1 MDRLGSRC
9 PVSRCFRPSLLIC
22 LLILPAAF
30 VMYPML
36 RTLSLR
42 LHSIITSTYVSGAHS
57 VVFINCPSEQIARDI
72 ARTILEKKLAAS
84 VNILPKASSLYLWKG
99 EMEEASEILLLIKT
113 KTSKV
118 PMLFSYVRLVHPF
131 AIPEVFSLPMD
142 QGDVQYLKWL
152 EESMEDQ
159 AGESSC
165 ASC

>member
-118 PMLFSYVRLVHPF
+118 PMLFSYVSSPRVYTCIVSFTLH
-131 AIPEVFSLPMD
+131 
-142 QGDVQYLKWL
+142 QG
-152 EESMEDQ
+152 S
-159 AGESSC
+159 AT
-165 ASC
+165 